1 MHVWKY
7 QAIDLRDPARPVERR
22 GEVAGETAPE
32 VRAALRSVGFQ
43 VLRLEVDGAARA
55 RPARKAAAAGGVD
68 ADGHVSA
75 HASSHGSADAV
86 PHAAPRGGTG
96 EAVGAEAGEA
106 AWTRWLRGRR
116 VEARA
121 DLFDGLA
128 TLLGSGVPLLD
139 AFDTLIAANAGMP
152 RALRRTLVAMREALR
167 SGRSLSEAMRAHPSW
182 FDAAEVAI
190 VEAAQ
195 VAGTLPESLRV
206 VAERQGRSAR
216 LGQRL
221 VSALA
226 YPAVVACVGVGV
238 AVFLATRTLPQ
249 LASILQS
256 ARLEVPALTQLVM
269 DLGGFVAAWWWV
281 IAAALGAV
289 LVALAV
295 AAPMVLRQGSVA
307 ARARIDRLLPL
318 AVRRLAVSRAL
329 LGVAELLG
337 SGVPLVDALRV
348 AAPAHRGLSRGLS
361 VALSGAARRI
371 EQGSAVADALDEPA
385 WFDAELRR
393 LVSVGEAG
401 GELDAVL
408 VRVGERYER
417 QVARMVERLAALLEP
432 AVIVVLAFFIGTVV
446 MAAVLPLIRLQ
457 EVL

>member
-7 QAIDLRDPARPVERR
+7 QAIDLRDPTRPVERR

-32 VRAALRSVGFQ
+32 VRAALRAVGLQ
-43 VLRLEVDGAARA
+43 VLRLEADGAARA
-55 RPARKAAAAGGVD
+55 RPARAAAAGGGERGAGIGERAQAAGTAAD
-68 ADGHVSA
+68 ADRAAAG
-75 HASSHGSADAV
+75 DA
-86 PHAAPRGGTG
+86 AT
-96 EAVGAEAGEA
+96 
-106 AWTRWLRGRR
+106 TRWLRGRR

-128 TLLGSGVPLLD
+128 TLLGSGVPLLE

-195 VAGTLPESLRV
+195 VAGTLPESLRA

-226 YPAVVACVGVGV
+226 YPSVVACIGVGV

-256 ARLEVPALTQLVM
+256 ARLEVPALTRFVM
-269 DLGGFVAAWWWV
+269 DLGGFVATWWWV
-281 IAAALGAV
+281 IAAAVGAV

-295 AAPMVLRQGSVA
+295 AAPVVLRQGSVA

-329 LGVAELLG
+329 LGIAELVR

-348 AAPAHRGLSRGLS
+348 AAPVHRGLSRGLS
-361 VALSGAARRI
+361 VALSDAARRI
-371 EQGSAVADALDEPA
+371 EQGSSVAEALDEPA

-393 LVSVGEAG
+393 LVSVGETG

-408 VRVGERYER
+408 VRIGERYER